1 MNIAIIGSG
10 KVGRALGKW
19 AASRDQFVS
28 FTSRHPESAEAG
40 ASAAGP
46 NARATDLATAVV
58 ESDVVFLTLPFAE
71 IITTLAS
78 VRCLLKGK
86 TVVDVTNPITPDHR
100 DLTVGHGDSGA
111 EQIARA
117 LPEAHVVK
125 AFNAVFAEVYAAET
139 PRLGGQQVA
148 IFYAGDDVDSK
159 RRVSSLIEL
168 LGFEAIDAGPLRNAR
183 YLEPL
188 SLLNIHLG
196 RVLGNGTLIGFSLAR
211 AQPRAAGT
219 R

>member
-1 MNIAIIGSG
+1 MKLAIIGSG

-19 AASRDQFVS
+19 AAARDQFVT
-28 FTSRHPESAEAG
+28 FTSRHMESASAG
-40 ASAAGP
+40 AAASGRKG
-46 NARATDLATAVV
+46 RAADLATAVA
-58 ESDVVFLTLPFAE
+58 ESEVLFLTLPFGE
-71 IITTLAS
+71 VITTLES
-78 VRCLLKGK
+78 VRSALKGK
-86 TVVDVTNPITPDHR
+86 ILVDVTNPITADHR
-100 DLTVGHGDSGA
+100 DLTIGHDDSGA

-117 LPEAHVVK
+117 FPEVRVVK

-139 PRLGGQQVA
+139 PRLGGQRVA

-159 RRVSSLIEL
+159 RRVFELIEL
-168 LGFEAIDAGPLRNAR
+168 LGFEAIDAGPLRNSR

-211 AQPRAAGT
+211 TALP
-219 R
+219 